1 MTTNINEIIY
11 EEKIENL
18 NHSDFYNS
26 IKVENGKEL
35 QMALDNDYISL
46 IYLKKG
52 EYKLGKEKLT
62 VRKKGKHLIN
72 ENGAIFTMGLNIM
85 NNCKLTGITFK
96 IKTKTSNLY
105 ISNGS
110 KIYIN
115 NCKFIGSENSLAD
128 GIYIEEN
135 SSSIIDVTHS
145 YFDNLERGIVIN
157 SGNIVET
164 LENNS
169 FKNLNIGISNFEKGA
184 IVNNISKIKDNSFEN
199 IKKYSIDFS
208 TGVNINKGNSITL
221 VTNGYEFAR
230 TLSINNNF
238 AYVKGTGLF
247 EEIDSYVYRAEN
259 SNDLYSALT
268 NCTGG
273 NIILLKNGYYF
284 GDFSIDKEISL
295 IGEDSKN
302 TFIIPKANY
311 TVTSPQYGI
320 RISSSNVFI
329 KNITIDGNGNKSLL
343 HDYNFRDGIR
353 YQFLGGENN
362 IFSNIKII
370 NIIRRGISIWPE
382 MQNTLIKNC
391 VINNIREKQG
401 IYFNGSGI
409 IENCILQN
417 VKTGIEI
424 HDLVHGEQIYI
435 TNNHF
440 QNNITGIIF
449 NEFSDDIHFK
459 NNTFKN
465 IEIGIDKKEIF

>member
-1 MTTNINEIIY
+1 M
-11 EEKIENL
+11 
-18 NHSDFYNS
+18 
-26 IKVENGKEL
+26 KV
-35 QMALDNDYISL
+35 
-46 IYLKKG
+46 
-52 EYKLGKEKLT
+52 
-62 VRKKGKHLIN
+62 
-72 ENGAIFTMGLNIM
+72 
-85 NNCKLTGITFK
+85 
-96 IKTKTSNLY
+96 
-105 ISNGS
+105 
-110 KIYIN
+110 
-115 NCKFIGSENSLAD
+115 
-128 GIYIEEN
+128 
-135 SSSIIDVTHS
+135 
-145 YFDNLERGIVIN
+145 
-157 SGNIVET
+157 
-164 LENNS
+164 
-169 FKNLNIGISNFEKGA
+169 
-184 IVNNISKIKDNSFEN
+184 
-199 IKKYSIDFS
+199 
-208 TGVNINKGNSITL
+208 
-221 VTNGYEFAR
+221 
-230 TLSINNNF
+230 
-238 AYVKGTGLF
+238 
-247 EEIDSYVYRAEN
+247 
-259 SNDLYSALT
+259 
-268 NCTGG
+268 
-273 NIILLKNGYYF
+273 LLK
-284 GDFSIDKEISL
+284 IL
-295 IGEDSKN
+295 
-302 TFIIPKANY
+302 
-311 TVTSPQYGI
+311 
-320 RISSSNVFI
+320 FI